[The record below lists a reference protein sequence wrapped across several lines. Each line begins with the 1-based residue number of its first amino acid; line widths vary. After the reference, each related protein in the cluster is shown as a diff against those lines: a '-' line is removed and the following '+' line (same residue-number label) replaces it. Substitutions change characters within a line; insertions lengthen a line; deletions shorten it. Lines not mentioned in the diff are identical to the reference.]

1 MAELDWTAVIVA
13 FIGGGGTLT
22 TLVGI
27 YLHKTRPTAPKETE
41 DRAESRTHTPVS
53 PGTGAHDVQAI
64 RLAQQAMDQ
73 VSNLSAKLTAT
84 ETRLNDVERELGIF
98 RRSYNALYWWAQRI
112 LYDWDAV
119 REEPNP
125 PNLPDGIHHPE
136 T

>member
-53 PGTGAHDVQAI
+53 PGTGSHDVQAI

-98 RRSYNALYWWAQRI
+98 RRSYNALYWAWQRLI
-112 LYDWDAV
+112 FDWDEV
-119 REEPNP
+119 RENPNP
-125 PNLPDGIHHPE
+125 PETPAGIHHPE